1 MVDFGDLEIW
11 WHFIDCQYCSKY
23 TSQIS
28 LKPKHFCCFFVVSIS
43 KLNRIMSNSG
53 NQKENK
59 PKKPSVFSLM
69 KPYQGMVAFLVL
81 FALLSNGVNLLLPKI
96 ISRGIDAFT
105 AGHFAYQTV
114 ALEFLVASLI
124 IFFFTYMQ
132 SIVQTYA
139 SEKVARDLRTRLAD
153 KISRQSYT
161 YILKITPSKLLTNL
175 TSDIDSI
182 KMFVSMAVVTI
193 VSSVFMIIGT
203 CVLLIMINYKLAVP
217 IIIIIPII
225 GGTFY
230 IVLKKVRG
238 LFKRSREVIDWLNRV
253 INESI
258 MGSAIIRVLNSQQSE
273 YHKFMEANTE
283 ARNLGLSILRLF
295 AALIPIVTFTANLG
309 MLVILMLGGHFVIT
323 GNMSLGDFAAFNSYL
338 ALLIFPILMIGFMS
352 TIMAQ
357 ASASYTRINE
367 VLEAQEAQET
377 GTIKKTLDGNI
388 ELQNVSISYGEKPV
402 LKDVSFSVKGG
413 TQVAIIGPT
422 AAGKSQLLNLLTD
435 LVKQDSGTILFDGIK
450 IENYDKE
457 SFRSQIGF
465 VLQDSVIFNMSLREN
480 IAFSDLVTDQSLEKA
495 IATAELKDF
504 IDSLPEK
511 LNTIVSE
518 RGTSL
523 SGGQKQRIMLARA
536 LALNPKILLLD
547 DFTSRVDRQTE
558 KKILENLEK
567 NYPELTLLS
576 ITQKVAS
583 VKHFEQIIL
592 LMEGEVIATGTHKE
606 LMETCTEYVQISDSQ
621 RSTSHYEL

>member
-1 MVDFGDLEIW
+1 
-11 WHFIDCQYCSKY
+11 
-23 TSQIS
+23 
-28 LKPKHFCCFFVVSIS
+28 
-43 KLNRIMSNSG
+43 
-53 NQKENK
+53 
-59 PKKPSVFSLM
+59 
-69 KPYQGMVAFLVL
+69 
-81 FALLSNGVNLLLPKI
+81 
-96 ISRGIDAFT
+96 
-105 AGHFAYQTV
+105 
-114 ALEFLVASLI
+114 
-124 IFFFTYMQ
+124 
-132 SIVQTYA
+132 
-139 SEKVARDLRTRLAD
+139 
-153 KISRQSYT
+153 
-161 YILKITPSKLLTNL
+161 
-175 TSDIDSI
+175 
-182 KMFVSMAVVTI
+182 
-193 VSSVFMIIGT
+193 
-203 CVLLIMINYKLAVP
+203 MINYKLAVP

-273 YHKFMEANTE
+273 YHKFMDANTE

-323 GNMSLGDFAAFNSYL
+323 GSMSLGDFAAFNSYL

-367 VLEAQEAQET
+367 VLETPEAQET
-377 GTIKKTLDGNI
+377 GTIKKILDGNI
-388 ELQNVSISYGEKPV
+388 ELRNVSLSYGEKPI
-402 LKDVSFSVKGG
+402 LKDISFSVKGG

-435 LVKQDSGTILFDGIK
+435 LVKQNSGNILFDGID
-450 IENYDKE
+450 IANYDKE

-504 IDSLPEK
+504 IDTLPEK
-511 LNTIVSE
+511 LNTVVSE

-536 LALNPKILLLD
+536 LAINPKILLLD

-592 LMEGEVIATGTHKE
+592 LMEGEVIASGTHKE
-606 LMETCTEYVQISDSQ
+606 LMETCTEYVQISESQ

>member
-1 MVDFGDLEIW
+1 
-11 WHFIDCQYCSKY
+11 
-23 TSQIS
+23 
-28 LKPKHFCCFFVVSIS
+28 
-43 KLNRIMSNSG
+43 MSNSK
-53 NQKENK
+53 NQITAEKKSK
-59 PKKPSVFSLM
+59 PNVFSLL
-69 KPYQGMVAFLVL
+69 KPYRGMVAYLVV

-96 ISRGIDAFT
+96 ISKGIDTFT
-105 AGHFAYQTV
+105 AGNFEYKTII
-114 ALEFLVASLI
+114 LEFSIASLV
-124 IFFFTYMQ
+124 IFFFTYLQ
-132 SIVQTYA
+132 SIVQTFA
-139 SEKVARDLRTRLAD
+139 SEKVARDLRTRLSD

-161 YILKITPSKLLTNL
+161 YIVKTNPSKLLTNL

-273 YHKFMEANTE
+273 YHKFLEVNTE

-323 GNMSLGDFAAFNSYL
+323 GSMSLGDFAAFNSYL

-357 ASASYTRINE
+357 ASASYVRINE
-367 VLEAQEAQET
+367 VLEAPEISET
-377 GTIKKTLDGNI
+377 GTLKASLRGNI
-388 ELQNVSISYGEKPV
+388 ELKNVSLSYDGKPV
-402 LKDVSFSVKGG
+402 LRDISFSVKGG

-435 LVKQDSGTILFDGIK
+435 LMKQDSGTILFDGQLL
-450 IENYDKE
+450 ENYDKE

-480 IAFSDLVTDQSLEKA
+480 IAFSDQVTDESLEKA
-495 IATAELKDF
+495 IQTAELKDF

-536 LALNPKILLLD
+536 LAIDPKILLLD

-558 KKILENLEK
+558 KKILANLET
-567 NYPELTLLS
+567 NYPDLTLLS

-592 LMEGEVIATGTHKE
+592 LMEGEVIASGTHKE

-621 RSTSHYEL
+621 QSTSLYEL